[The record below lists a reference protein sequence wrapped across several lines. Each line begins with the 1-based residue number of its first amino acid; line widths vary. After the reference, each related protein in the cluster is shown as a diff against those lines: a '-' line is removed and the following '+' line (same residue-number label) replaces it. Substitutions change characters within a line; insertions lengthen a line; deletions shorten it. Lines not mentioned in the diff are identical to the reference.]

1 MAQQEMIQEE
11 MVIMNNI
18 LPIPFFDNIETIRQ
32 LTDKA
37 RLDLDR
43 YLLSNNGLDEVRY
56 DLDLIKRGA
65 ELLIQEIDNNE

>member
-1 MAQQEMIQEE
+1 MDSL
-11 MVIMNNI
+11 NNSI

-43 YLLSNNGLDEVRY
+43 YLLSNNGLNEVRY

-65 ELLIQEIDNNE
+65 ELLIQEIDNHD

>member
-1 MAQQEMIQEE
+1 MN
-11 MVIMNNI
+11 NNI

-37 RLDLDR
+37 RLDLDM
-43 YLLSNNGLDEVRY
+43 YLLNSNREKSLQIIDLRELRY

-65 ELLIQEIDNNE
+65 ELLIQEIDDHD